1 MDTLTLVGVGVVIFF
16 GSFIQRVTGMG
27 LALVAAPFLVLLL
40 GSVTG
45 VQTLQ
50 VVGLGVCLVS
60 AITLWSDVN
69 IRVAAL
75 LLATSAIGL
84 VPGTLIAK
92 SLPASWLGILI
103 GTLTLAALA
112 ATVFLRKSRLFVGAR
127 GTGIAGA
134 LSGFMN
140 VTAGVGGPPIAIY
153 ANSTDWEYKEYLATV
168 QLYFAGLNALSLL
181 ARGTPDLP
189 TAGWAVAAGSAVAG
203 VLIGNL
209 LSATIN
215 ESIAKKAVLVIA
227 AIGSLGTVIQGISA
241 L

>member
-1 MDTLTLVGVGVVIFF
+1 MDTLTLVGVGVVLFF

-69 IRVAAL
+69 FRVAAL
-75 LLATSAIGL
+75 LLVTSAIGL
-84 VPGTLIAK
+84 VPGTWIAK

-103 GTLTLAALA
+103 GTVTLVALA

-153 ANSTDWEYKEYLATV
+153 ANSTDWEYREYLATV
-168 QLYFAGLNALSLL
+168 QLYFAGLNVLSLL
-181 ARGTPDLP
+181 ARGGPDLP
-189 TAGWAVAAGSAVAG
+189 TAGWAVASGSAVAG
-203 VLIGNL
+203 VVIGNL
-209 LSATIN
+209 LSSTIN
-215 ESIAKKAVLVIA
+215 ESIAKKAVLAIA
-227 AIGSLGTVIQGISA
+227 GIGSLATVIQAVST

>member
-1 MDTLTLVGVGVVIFF
+1 MDTLTLVGVGVVLFF

-27 LALVAAPFLVLLL
+27 LALVASPFLVLLL

-60 AITLWSDVN
+60 AITLRSDVN
-69 IRVAAL
+69 MRVAVL
-75 LLATSAIGL
+75 LLVASAIGV
-84 VPGTLIAK
+84 VPGTLIANA
-92 SLPASWLGILI
+92 LPASWLGILI
-103 GTLTLAALA
+103 GTVTLIALA
-112 ATVFLRKSRLFVGAR
+112 STVFLRKSRLFVGAR

-168 QLYFAGLNALSLL
+168 QLYFAGLNILSLI
-181 ARGTPDLP
+181 ARGVPDLP
-189 TAGWAVAAGSAVAG
+189 TAGWMVAAGSAVAG
-203 VLIGNL
+203 VVIGNL
-209 LSATIN
+209 LSASIN
-215 ESIAKKAVLVIA
+215 DSIAKKAVFAIA
-227 AIGSLGTVIQGISA
+227 GVGSLATVIQGLSA

>member
-1 MDTLTLVGVGVVIFF
+1 MDTLTLVGVGVVLFF

-69 IRVAAL
+69 FRVAAL
-75 LLATSAIGL
+75 LLVTSAIGL
-84 VPGTLIAK
+84 VPGTWIAK

-103 GTLTLAALA
+103 GTVTLVALA

-127 GTGIAGA
+127 GT
-134 LSGFMN
+134 
-140 VTAGVGGPPIAIY
+140 
-153 ANSTDWEYKEYLATV
+153 
-168 QLYFAGLNALSLL
+168 
-181 ARGTPDLP
+181 
-189 TAGWAVAAGSAVAG
+189 
-203 VLIGNL
+203 
-209 LSATIN
+209 
-215 ESIAKKAVLVIA
+215 
-227 AIGSLGTVIQGISA
+227 
-241 L
+241 